1 MYIIIIGA
9 GRIGSTVAESLVGE
23 SNDITVIDPDA
34 AKIDE
39 LQGRLDLRGVTGDA
53 TSPSVL
59 MEAGAAD
66 ADLLIAVTA
75 SDETN
80 LVVCLIASRLF
91 NIPARIARVRKSE
104 LRKYPRL
111 LAEEG
116 FEITSSI
123 WPEEA
128 LTDGIVRLID
138 FPEALQVIDF
148 ADGKASLIAVR
159 AVAGSPLV
167 GRQIRELATHLPEVP
182 ARIVSVFRR
191 NRNLDISSNTVI
203 ESGDEVIAL
212 AATRDIRRV
221 ASELRRSEE
230 PARHIIV
237 GGSLLLAKQLCESLP
252 GRRYSIKVIEE
263 DSAQALAAMQ
273 TFPENALILEGS
285 ITEEKT
291 LEDAGIDMCD
301 LFLALG
307 QDDENNIMSCLL
319 AKKMGA
325 NRVISLINRKTYA
338 DLVQGTQIDIT
349 VSLTQATLGELLRHV
364 RRGDVIAAHSLR
376 RGVAEAL
383 EVVAHGTPETSRV
396 VGRAIRRVA
405 LPDGVS
411 IAALVRGSDESAK
424 IILAEPDIQIEAE
437 DHVIL
442 FVPNKRLIP
451 KIEELFMVD
460 VGFF

>member
-1 MYIIIIGA
+1 
-9 GRIGSTVAESLVGE
+9 
-23 SNDITVIDPDA
+23 
-34 AKIDE
+34 
-39 LQGRLDLRGVTGDA
+39 
-53 TSPSVL
+53 
-59 MEAGAAD
+59 
-66 ADLLIAVTA
+66 
-75 SDETN
+75 
-80 LVVCLIASRLF
+80 
-91 NIPARIARVRKSE
+91 
-104 LRKYPRL
+104 
-111 LAEEG
+111 
-116 FEITSSI
+116 
-123 WPEEA
+123 
-128 LTDGIVRLID
+128 
-138 FPEALQVIDF
+138 
-148 ADGKASLIAVR
+148 
-159 AVAGSPLV
+159 
-167 GRQIRELATHLPEVP
+167 
-182 ARIVSVFRR
+182 
-191 NRNLDISSNTVI
+191 
-203 ESGDEVIAL
+203 
-212 AATRDIRRV
+212 
-221 ASELRRSEE
+221 
-230 PARHIIV
+230 
-237 GGSLLLAKQLCESLP
+237 
-252 GRRYSIKVIEE
+252 
-263 DSAQALAAMQ
+263 
-273 TFPENALILEGS
+273 
-285 ITEEKT
+285 
-291 LEDAGIDMCD
+291 MCD

-405 LPDGVS
+405 LPEGVS